1 MTTGA
6 QIRSAL
12 AAVGGIGGQKWSFD
26 ELARGADDAMAQAGI
41 TTREGA
47 AVFISQCMVESAYW
61 RTSVEYGSGRLR
73 YDPYRGRGFIQCTFE
88 SNYRGFGRWCQKRG
102 LISDSEYFVKNPARL
117 GDYKWAWLTATWYL
131 STHRHDLIKLANEG
145 QIDSVGKGV
154 HAGDAYASW
163 YPNAPFHRNRMD
175 HTRKAYNALLK
186 AGVKAPGGSASA
198 AGSFTASDVKNL
210 QRVVGVAADG
220 KWGPGTDRNAQAI
233 RAFVRGGLTPTDAQ
247 RKIYADVNNA
257 RKGGRLTTAEVR
269 KEIQKAVKVTADGI
283 WGRNTDAAFEAMRDQ
298 HKMASV
304 KAKLPAPKS
313 AAKKPAKINPRLSVD
328 GKLGPATYKA
338 LQRHVGVTADG
349 KFGPATKRAMQ
360 RWLKVTADGI
370 VGRNTVKALQ
380 RKVGATPDGIWG
392 SGTTKALQR
401 YLNKNG

>member
-1 MTTGA
+1 MTTGT
-6 QIRSAL
+6 QIRAAL
-12 AAVGGIGGQKWSFD
+12 AAVGGIGGQKWTYD
-26 ELARGADDAMAQAGI
+26 ELAKGADDAMRQAGI
-41 TTREGA
+41 TTAKGA

-61 RTSVEYGSGRLR
+61 RTTVEYGSNLR

-186 AGVKAPGGSASA
+186 AGVKAPGGASSS
-198 AGSFTASDVKNL
+198 GGFTAADVKNL
-210 QRVVGVAADG
+210 QKVVGVTADG

-257 RKGGRLTTAEVR
+257 RPKRLTTAQVR
-269 KEIQKAVKVTADGI
+269 AEIQKAVKVTADGI
-283 WGRNTDAAFEAMRDQ
+283 WGRQTDAAFEAMRDQ

-304 KAKLPAPKS
+304 KAGLPAPKS
-313 AAKKPAKINPRLSVD
+313 AAKKKPKKINPRLTVD
-328 GKLGPATYKA
+328 GKLGPATYRA
-338 LQRHVGVTADG
+338 LQRFLGVTADG
-349 KFGPATKRAMQ
+349 KFGPATKRALQ
-360 RWLKVTADGI
+360 KWVGTARDGV
-370 VGRNTVKALQ
+370 VGPATVRALQ
-380 RKVGATPDGIWG
+380 RKVGAKPVDGKWG
-392 SGTTKALQR
+392 AGTTRALQTF
-401 YLNKNG
+401 LNKQ